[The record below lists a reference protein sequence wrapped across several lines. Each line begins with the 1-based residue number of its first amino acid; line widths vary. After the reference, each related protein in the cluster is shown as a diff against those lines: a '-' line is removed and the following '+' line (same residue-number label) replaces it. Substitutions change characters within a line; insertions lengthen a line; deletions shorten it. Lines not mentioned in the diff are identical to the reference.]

1 LDFLRHNLIT
11 KGNPEMKQL
20 SVILSLLLGCT
31 ALAATASAET
41 TSPAPAPSAEP
52 VTGAQCVEC
61 HDAEAKTHIF
71 HGACTTCH
79 TGALAHSQAERPT
92 KVSPGKPATKEC
104 LACHKQDARR
114 TNFAFAEHN
123 RAGVQC
129 SDCHGI
135 HTPKVKTT
143 GLAGEKAGTTT
154 ALCAT
159 CHQDVLARFKLPS
172 HHPVTEGGVACVG
185 CHDPHSGKQ
194 TALVGKTEQC
204 TKCHQAVRGPHV
216 FEHPPAAE
224 DCANCHDAHGS
235 PNRNLLTVAQPVLCM
250 QCHSIA
256 SNRHGLTGAAS
267 NAQPISGAILRDCNG
282 CHGAVHGSSTDQHL
296 RH

>member
-1 LDFLRHNLIT
+1 MRYLT
-11 KGNPEMKQL
+11 
-20 SVILSLLLGCT
+20 ILMALVLAGAPVCAT
-31 ALAATASAET
+31 ANSEAAAATHEA
-41 TSPAPAPSAEP
+41 
-52 VTGAQCVEC
+52 TGAQCVEC
-61 HDAEAKTHIF
+61 HEAESKTHVF
-71 HGACTTCH
+71 HGECTTCH
-79 TGALAHSQAERPT
+79 VDALAHSVAERPK
-92 KVSPGKPATKEC
+92 KVEPGKPETRQC
-104 LACHKQDARR
+104 LDCHGKDMRR
-114 TNFAFAEHN
+114 TNFAFAEHH

-135 HTPKVKTT
+135 HTPKVSTI

-159 CHQDVLARFKLPS
+159 CHQDVLARFNMPS
-172 HHPVTEGGVACVG
+172 HHPVTEGGVSCVG

-194 TALVGKTEQC
+194 TTLVGRTEQC

-224 DCANCHDAHGS
+224 DCSNCHDPHGS
-235 PNRNLLTVAQPVLCM
+235 ANRNLLTVAQPLLCM

-256 SNRHGLTGAAS
+256 SNRHGQTGAT
-267 NAQPISGAILRDCNG
+267 NNTQPISGAVLRDCAS